1 MKITDIQSLND
12 LKSKLKADSRN
23 YLLLYKEKTG
33 LEDCAYTNLEK
44 AETGKAKANVLAA
57 DVNKVKDIHPEYSI
71 KTVPS
76 LLIFDGEKYQSSV
89 KGCNTP
95 EYYQS
100 LFEQALYTASAE
112 KDEKPKLNITVY
124 STPTCTYCNQLKSYL
139 KEHKISFRDI
149 DVSKD
154 PKAAEAMVKRSGQQ
168 GVPQTLINGK
178 TIIGFDKA
186 KIDKLVGLN

>member
-1 MKITDIQSLND
+1 MKITDIQSLDD
-12 LKSKLKADSRN
+12 LKSKLKPDSKS

-44 AETGKAKANVLAA
+44 AKTADAAINVLAA
-57 DVNKVKDIHPEYSI
+57 DVNSVRDIHPQYGI
-71 KTVPS
+71 KSVPS
-76 LLIFDGEKYQSSV
+76 LLIFEGEKYQSSV

-95 EYYQS
+95 DYYQS

-112 KDEKPKLNITVY
+112 KGGKPKLNITVY
-124 STPTCTYCNQLKSYL
+124 STPTCTYCNQLKTYL
-139 KEHKISFRDI
+139 KEHNVPFRDV

-154 PKAAEAMVKRSGQQ
+154 QKAAEAMVKRSGQQ